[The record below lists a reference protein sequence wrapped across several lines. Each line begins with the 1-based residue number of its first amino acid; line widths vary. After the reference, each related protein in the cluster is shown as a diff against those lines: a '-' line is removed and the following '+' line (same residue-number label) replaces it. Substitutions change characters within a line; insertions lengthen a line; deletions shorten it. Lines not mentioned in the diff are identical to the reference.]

1 MPVIKS
7 SKKAL
12 RQTKKRTIL
21 NKSKATFLKIEL
33 KKLKKEKDPKVL
45 PKIYSL
51 VDKMVKTHVIHKNKA
66 GRIKSQVEK
75 IVSQYSVQKNS
86 SPKAAKKTSKKSL

>member
-66 GRIKSQVEK
+66 KRIKSRAGK
-75 IVSQYSVQKNS
+75 IVSQHSVQKNS
-86 SPKAAKKTSKKSL
+86 SPKSTKKTSKKSS